1 MEKKYYTISVYSEN
15 HVGLLNQISIIFT
28 RRNLNI
34 ETLTVSASSVPGIH
48 KFTISTWSD
57 VETIIKLVKQVEK
70 RIDVVKSYYYT
81 DDEIIHQEVAL
92 FKVCTEKLLDTKGIE
107 SIVKHFHAEILEINP
122 TYTVIK
128 KSGTTDLIESLF
140 GQLSKM
146 GVILQFTRSGRV
158 CITKDTQEK
167 VSDFIREQEL
177 RKLA

>member
-1 MEKKYYTISVYSEN
+1 MDKKYYTISVYSEN

-34 ETLTVSASSVPGIH
+34 ETLTVSASSVEGIH

-57 VETIIKLVKQVEK
+57 EATILKLVKQIEK
-70 RIDVVKSYYYT
+70 RIDVVKAYYYT

-92 FKVCTEKLLDTKGIE
+92 FKVSTEKLLDSKGIE
-107 SIVKHFHAEILEINP
+107 SIVKHFHAEVLEINP

-140 GQLSKM
+140 RQLSSM

-167 VSDFIREQEL
+167 VSDFIKEQEL
-177 RKLA
+177 RRLS